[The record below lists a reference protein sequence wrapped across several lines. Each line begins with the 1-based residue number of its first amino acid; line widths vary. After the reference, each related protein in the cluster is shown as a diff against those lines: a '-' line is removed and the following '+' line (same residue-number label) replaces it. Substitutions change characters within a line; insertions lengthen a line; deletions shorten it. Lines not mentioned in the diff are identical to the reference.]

1 MKFDVSERIRT
12 TASADE
18 VLQFL
23 AERFT
28 KISVSTKISNS
39 HIIVRNIEAS
49 FGSINRADRTL
60 VTVQKTEGGWFIT
73 GEVDYRTS
81 GYFWLFFLIGLFT
94 WIGWIFPIGFFLY
107 QRNTVKS
114 AIQDCFSHSRN
125 YFDSPVNFGSQMNTL
140 PISSNFSPQKFHV
153 STSNLS
159 HIRKSKWFL
168 VENSGV
174 RLLLPDYPATFT
186 VGRNSS
192 NLTISD
198 SSVSAS
204 HAVISVTES
213 GLSLSDLNSTNGTT
227 INKNKIVPNQ
237 FFMLKDGD
245 RVIFGAK
252 EFVVQAEI

>member
-1 MKFDVSERIRT
+1 M
-12 TASADE
+12 
-18 VLQFL
+18 
-23 AERFT
+23 
-28 KISVSTKISNS
+28 
-39 HIIVRNIEAS
+39 
-49 FGSINRADRTL
+49 
-60 VTVQKTEGGWFIT
+60 
-73 GEVDYRTS
+73 
-81 GYFWLFFLIGLFT
+81 
-94 WIGWIFPIGFFLY
+94 
-107 QRNTVKS
+107 
-114 AIQDCFSHSRN
+114 
-125 YFDSPVNFGSQMNTL
+125 
-140 PISSNFSPQKFHV
+140 
-153 STSNLS
+153 
-159 HIRKSKWFL
+159 
-168 VENSGV
+168 
-174 RLLLPDYPATFT
+174 PDYPATFT